1 MLEAGARLDCNDKD
15 NYTPLMLA
23 VKKGQDE
30 IVQFLVDQGASVYVK
45 DMSDDMNVLHLA
57 IKENKDDT
65 LLLLFETAAKRLI
78 NSPDKKFL
86 TPLHYAAKYGNIE
99 VSVCEL
105 IFLILLF

>member
-105 IFLILLF
+105 IF